1 MMKYVIDILERQK
14 SFLEIAKNMTNKDD
28 VDVYLKEIEI
38 TLKLLN
44 IWNHGLL
51 DYEVYT
57 YCNKK

>member
-1 MMKYVIDILERQK
+1 MKYVIDILERQK